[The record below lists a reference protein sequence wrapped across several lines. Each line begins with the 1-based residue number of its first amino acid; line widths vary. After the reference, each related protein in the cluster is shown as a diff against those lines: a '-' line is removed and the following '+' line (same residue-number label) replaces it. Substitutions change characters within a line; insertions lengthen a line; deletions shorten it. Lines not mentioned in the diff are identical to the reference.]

1 MKPFMLVNLRHSAMS
16 INSAAA
22 PWKVVNFQVSSIPK
36 RIFLSSRCYN
46 YKSFNWRWE
55 IFFNINNWKNQAYP
69 SLISLLQSYFYR
81 HILETLHCQIPSLF
95 HHIVCNW
102 FPQLQ
107 GGIFYHEKPR
117 TEQKAWTQR
126 SCCLPSNKIMVRN
139 WTFLTKETSGS
150 IGTLEE
156 AIACTIIGH
165 TITLLHTHTPPP
177 SSLFFNSR
185 TCNEIVFSIFPLQYL
200 TLVHEMT
207 LT

>member
-1 MKPFMLVNLRHSAMS
+1 MS
-16 INSAAA
+16 FNTAAA

-46 YKSFNWRWE
+46 YKSFNWKWE
-55 IFFNINNWKNQAYP
+55 IFFNINNSINQAYP

-81 HILETLHCQIPSLF
+81 HILDTLHCQIPSLF
-95 HHIVCNW
+95 HHFVCNW

-139 WTFLTKETSGS
+139 WTFLSKETSRS

-165 TITLLHTHTPPP
+165 TITLLHTHTPPL
-177 SSLFFNSR
+177 LF
-185 TCNEIVFSIFPLQYL
+185 IF
-200 TLVHEMT
+200 
-207 LT
+207 